1 MGRRAVLIAT
11 LACAAALVTPQFTL
25 ADDDISVPIPLQI
38 ELLLK
43 VASYDK
49 NLPQRAPT
57 LVKVLLLTKTGNAQS
72 SRIGQAAARALEGK
86 SAGNRPVE
94 ASLHEFVSAPVLA
107 SKIKEAKVAIVYV
120 APGFDNAE
128 LDAIAK
134 ALAGLSV
141 LSAGAVTRFIDS
153 GVVLGFEL
161 VSGKP
166 KLVVHLRRA
175 RAQSVDLSSQVLKI
189 VRVIE

>member
-1 MGRRAVLIAT
+1 MGRRAVLLAT
-11 LACAAALVTPQFTL
+11 LACAVALVTPPLAL
-25 ADDDISVPIPLQI
+25 ADDDVSVPVPLQI

-57 LVKVLLLTKTGNAQS
+57 VVRVLLLTKNGNAQS
-72 SRIGQAAARALEGK
+72 ARTSQAAARALEGK

-94 ASLHEFVSAPVLA
+94 VTTLTFTGGPALNAKV
-107 SKIKEAKVAIVYV
+107 KEAKVAIVYV

-134 ALAGLSV
+134 ALAGVSV

-166 KLVVHLRRA
+166 KLVVHLKRA
-175 RAQSVDLSSQVLKI
+175 REQSVDLSSQVLKI

>member
-11 LACAAALVTPQFTL
+11 LACAAALVTPQFAL

-57 LVKVLLLTKTGNAQS
+57 VVKVLLLTKQGNAQS
-72 SRIGQAAARALEGK
+72 GRTGQAAARALEGK

-94 ASLHEFVSAPVLA
+94 VATLEFTGGAALT
-107 SKIKEAKVAIVYV
+107 SKVKEAKVAIVYV
-120 APGFDNAE
+120 APGFDNGE

-134 ALAGLSV
+134 ALSGVSV
-141 LSAGAVTRFIDS
+141 LS
-153 GVVLGFEL
+153 
-161 VSGKP
+161 
-166 KLVVHLRRA
+166 
-175 RAQSVDLSSQVLKI
+175 
-189 VRVIE
+189 